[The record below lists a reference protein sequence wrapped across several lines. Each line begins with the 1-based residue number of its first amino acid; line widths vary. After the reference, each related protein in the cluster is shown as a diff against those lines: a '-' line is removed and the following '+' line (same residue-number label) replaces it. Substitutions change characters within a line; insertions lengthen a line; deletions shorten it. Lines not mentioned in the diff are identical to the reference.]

1 MSIRTILVGA
11 SGGSASDG
19 AIELACRFAHR
30 LGAHVEGFHVLP
42 DPVAVYASVGVGDGL
57 AVSGNF
63 VEEMIAE
70 ADENA
75 AKAKWCIR

>member
-1 MSIRTILVGA
+1 VHAFEVDLTDRLIRAL
-11 SGGSASDG
+11 
-19 AIELACRFAHR
+19 L
-30 LGAHVEGFHVLP
+30 
-42 DPVAVYASVGVGDGL
+42 GVGDGL